1 MGKSLVSCF
10 LLTHGV
16 YSLCVGGGY
25 VGLSNYGRLTSPH
38 FLSPRRL
45 QKTRLAARETRLVK
59 TPPVYWHCPRS
70 IGAGSMHRSGVRSS
84 VLPSIGH
91 SSIVCY
97 GGPAGRRYRSIA
109 ARRTAARRANAG
121 CATLSAYVVAE
132 HRQDPMLQKHA
143 RCLYLFL
150 QFRRRRRHAR

>member
-16 YSLCVGGGY
+16 YSLCVGGGGY

-45 QKTRLAARETRLVK
+45 QKTRLAERQTRLVK

-70 IGAGSMHRSGVRSS
+70 IGAGSMH
-84 VLPSIGH
+84 PSIGH

-97 GGPAGRRYRSIA
+97 GGPAGRRYPSIA

-121 CATLSAYVVAE
+121 CVTLSAYVVAE
-132 HRQDPMLQKHA
+132 HRLDPTLQKHA